1 MFFSLHAAS
10 HFSAS
15 QCLKAYE
22 NEFFEAVDAKFSL
35 RRLKRKGVISD
46 GVMADIKGANDD
58 DDAKEILYSHLEE
71 NATVNTLMK
80 YCNVATSAKGFPR
93 MQELGQKMLEMLQ
106 PGGWLELCL
115 FEQMGRCWCN
125 V

>member
-15 QCLKAYE
+15 QFLKAYE
-22 NEFFEAVDAKFSL
+22 NEFLEAVDAKLSL
-35 RRLKRKGVISD
+35 RRLQRKGVISE
-46 GVMADIKGANDD
+46 GVIADIQDANDD
-58 DDAKEILYSHLEE
+58 EAKEILYSHLEK
-71 NATVNTLMK
+71 NATVDTLME
-80 YCNVATSAKGFPR
+80 YCYVATAAKGFPR
-93 MQELGQKMLEMLQ
+93 MQELGRKMLEMLQ

-115 FEQMGRCWCN
+115 FGQMGRCWCN